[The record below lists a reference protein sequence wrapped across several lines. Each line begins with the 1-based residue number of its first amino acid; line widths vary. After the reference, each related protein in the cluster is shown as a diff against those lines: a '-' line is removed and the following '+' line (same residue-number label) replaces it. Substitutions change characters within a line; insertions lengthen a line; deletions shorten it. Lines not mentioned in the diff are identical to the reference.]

1 MREKIKI
8 GHYETISLLLNMI
21 LYKTI
26 LLYPRNAAEIAGNA
40 GWILTIITSAY
51 VFVLF
56 SIQNKIYKRFSG
68 NDILD
73 MGELAFG
80 EPGKIIT
87 GILFIANFII
97 SVPIVL
103 REFSEDIKVISLTTT
118 PVSFIIF
125 IFCIGMVTGAYLG
138 IEAIVRIHA
147 LAVPFL
153 AITFI
158 LILALSVPRFDIN
171 NLSPWLGLGP
181 YEILKKSIVNLSN
194 FSELIVLYLVSPFLK
209 KKREFGAIGRYS
221 IIACAFFMISGTL
234 CYMLA
239 YQYPIS
245 TEYFL
250 PMYQLARSIRFG
262 RFFTRIEPVFILIW
276 ASSAFLF
283 LSSELYFI
291 AYIFQRSFGLKY
303 YRPLILPFT
312 VIIFA
317 LSMIPENLYSTVQ
330 IQMLVYRNY
339 AWILIFLFPVL
350 LFGIASIRNKN
361 TKNKETLEQ

>member
-1 MREKIKI
+1 MEKKVNV
-8 GHYETISLLLNMI
+8 GSYETICILLNMI

-26 LLYPRNAAEIAGNA
+26 LLYPRNAAEAVGNA
-40 GWILTIITSAY
+40 GWIVTILTAVF

-56 SIQNKIYKRFSG
+56 LIQNKLYIKFSG

-73 MGELAFG
+73 MGEYAFG

-87 GILFIANFII
+87 GVLFIANFLV
-97 SVPIVL
+97 SVPIIL

-118 PVSFIIF
+118 PVSVIIF
-125 IFCIGMVTGAYLG
+125 LFCIGMVIGAYIG
-138 IEAIVRIHA
+138 VEAIARIHA
-147 LAVPFL
+147 LAIPFL
-153 AITFI
+153 ATTFI
-158 LILALSVPRFDIN
+158 LILALSIPKYDIN

-181 YEILKKSIVNLSN
+181 LKIAKISVVNLSN
-194 FSELIVLYLVSPFLK
+194 FSELIVLYLLAPFLK
-209 KKREFGAIGRYS
+209 KKKEFGAVGRYS
-221 IIACAFFMISGTL
+221 IIACTFFMVSGTL

-276 ASSAFLF
+276 ASSGFLF
-283 LSSELYFI
+283 LCSGLYFI
-291 AYIFQRSFGLKY
+291 VYIFQRAFGLKY
-303 YRPLILPFT
+303 YKPLILPFT

-317 LSMIPENLYSTVQ
+317 LSMVPENLYSTMQ
-330 IQMLVYRNY
+330 IQMLIYRNY
-339 AWILIFLFPVL
+339 AWILVFLVPIL
-350 LFGIASIRNKN
+350 LFGIASIRNKG
-361 TKNKETLEQ
+361 TKNKETSGQ